1 MALGFEAYVISLI
14 NMGYYLYRIGKTQWI
29 VGAELINHALCAI
42 GVYLGRFQR
51 FNSWDLVTQFD
62 TVATSVVEDLLGKR
76 PILIMAITF
85 VILTGLYWVA
95 KQVNLGIILRKR
107 SFTKS
112 QQKKS
117 GHISQMNFDEN

>member
-1 MALGFEAYVISLI
+1 M
-14 NMGYYLYRIGKTQWI
+14 
-29 VGAELINHALCAI
+29 
-42 GVYLGRFQR
+42 GRFQR

-85 VILTGLYWVA
+85 AILTGLYWVA
-95 KQVNLGIILRKR
+95 KQVNLGIVLRKR
-107 SFTKS
+107 SLAKS

-117 GHISQMNFDEN
+117 GHISQINFDEN